1 MSGVGALKFHFTM
14 EVMMKA
20 VVFHGTGDIRLD
32 NVPEP
37 DLQQPTDALVRLTS
51 SAICGTDLHMV
62 RGTLGGMV
70 PGTILG
76 HEGIGMIEEVGR
88 SVRNLRKGDR
98 VLIPSTISC
107 GFCSYCRSG
116 YTAQCDTANP
126 NGAAAGT
133 AFFGGPKTTGPFQG
147 LQAQYARTPLANS
160 SLLRLPDEIDDDRA
174 ILLSDIFPTGY
185 FGAQLAG
192 VRTGDTVAVFGA
204 GPVGQFA
211 IASAKLMNA
220 GRVIAVDRI
229 PSRLDMA
236 RAQGAEVVNFDEED
250 PVDIIL
256 QLTGGIGVDCV
267 IDAVGVDAVRAEQGP
282 AAEKEQ
288 DEQQAFDAE
297 VKEIAPQARPDRDN
311 WRPGSG
317 PSQVLSWAV
326 RAVAKAGTVSIIGV
340 YPQTDRTFPIGEAM
354 NRNLVLRMGNCNH
367 RAITPHLI
375 ELVRNKSFDP
385 LSVLTHREPI
395 TDAIEAYRTF
405 DRREPGWM
413 KVKLEP

>member
-1 MSGVGALKFHFTM
+1 
-14 EVMMKA
+14 MKA
-20 VVFHGTGDIRLD
+20 VVFHGVGDIRLD
-32 NVPEP
+32 NVAEPE
-37 DLQQPTDALVRLTS
+37 LQQPTDALVRLTS

-62 RGTLGGMV
+62 RGTLGDMV

-76 HEGIGMIEEVGR
+76 HEGIGMIQEVGR

-107 GFCSYCRSG
+107 GFCSYCRAG

-133 AFFGGPKTTGPFQG
+133 AFFGGPKMTGPFQG
-147 LQAQYARTPLANS
+147 LQAQYARTPLAS
-160 SLLRLPDEIDDDRA
+160 ASLIRLPDEIDDDRA

-211 IASAKLMNA
+211 IASAKLMGA

-229 PSRLDMA
+229 ASRLDMA
-236 RAQGAEVVNFDEED
+236 RAQGAEVIDFDEED

-256 QLTGGIGVDCV
+256 QLTGGIGVDRV
-267 IDAVGVDAVRAEQGP
+267 IDAVGIDAVRAERGP
-282 AAEKEQ
+282 AAEKEKDQ
-288 DEQQAFDAE
+288 QQAFDAE
-297 VKEIAPQARPDRDN
+297 VKEIAPQAKPDGDN

-326 RAVAKAGTVSIIGV
+326 RSVAKAGTVSIIGV

-367 RAITPHLI
+367 RAITPHLV
-375 ELVRNKSFDP
+375 ELVRNGSLDP
-385 LSVLTHREPI
+385 LGVLTQCEPI
-395 TDAIEAYRTF
+395 TDAIEAYRAF
-405 DRREPGWM
+405 DRREPGWI